1 MTREPEYNQPG
12 CIAMPD
18 RDPDEDDKDWDLERD
33 KETCPA
39 CDGCGE
45 YRTERGWWPCTWCK
59 GKGII

>member
-1 MTREPEYNQPG
+1 MREPEFDQPG

-18 RDPDEDDKDWDLERD
+18 EGPDAEYEP
-33 KETCPA
+33 ETCPA

-59 GKGII
+59 GKGEI